1 MDFAVTRENFPS
13 GPKHEVLAQVSG
25 TGAVPEANE
34 AAQSRYLFEVFC
46 LTDPILLSVDTSKNV
61 EKSLQ

>member
-1 MDFAVTRENFPS
+1 M
-13 GPKHEVLAQVSG
+13 
-25 TGAVPEANE
+25 PEANE
-34 AAQSRYLFEVFC
+34 AAQSRSLLEVFC